1 LNRESKSLAARSR
14 KRPSRKAVGRRAK
27 RVKEIQQKAAPP
39 EEILFRV
46 EGKMSTFGG
55 PHDLGMSADEGLAL
69 FTKLDLQ
76 DPKYAYLFL
85 PAPPPGT
92 TGVGRRLNP
101 DQSYFACH
109 WNIVGHDFTPGYS
122 RPGGTSCPDKLFGA
136 AHAQRTIAAWVD
148 ANISGAL

>member
-1 LNRESKSLAARSR
+1 LRRE
-14 KRPSRKAVGRRAK
+14 VGSAPAEKLK

-55 PHDLGMSADEGLAL
+55 PHDLGMSADEGPAL
-69 FTKLDLQ
+69 FTKLDLP
-76 DPKYAYLFL
+76 DRKYAYLFL

-92 TGVGRRLNP
+92 TGVGCQLNP
-101 DQSYFACH
+101 DQSYFACR

-122 RPGGTSCPDKLFGA
+122 RPGGTSCSDKLFGA

-148 ANISGAL
+148 ANV